1 MSKLKQTKTESTEWG
16 GIIGK
21 EFNEMKTGSNDIS
34 WIYEFLGWKK
44 HARRT

>member
-1 MSKLKQTKTESTEWG
+1 MKQTKTESKDWG
-16 GIIGK
+16 IFIGK
-21 EFNEMKTGSNDIS
+21 EANEMKTGNDDVN